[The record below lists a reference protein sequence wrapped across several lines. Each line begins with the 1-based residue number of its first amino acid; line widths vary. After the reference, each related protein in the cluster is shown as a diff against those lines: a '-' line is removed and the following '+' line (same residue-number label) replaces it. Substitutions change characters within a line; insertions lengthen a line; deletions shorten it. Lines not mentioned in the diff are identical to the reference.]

1 MFNSRGGH
9 LWKLV
14 RNETRTKVV
23 HKNESQGYNKVK
35 LHIIKKLHYAIE
47 KLTFLIKLALYL
59 ISMNLLST
67 SLYCL
72 ANITSSIKSFIHK
85 LF

>member
-1 MFNSRGGH
+1 MFISRGGH

-14 RNETRTKVV
+14 RNEKRTKVV

-35 LHIIKKLHYAIE
+35 LHIAKKLQLCYRRTYILN
-47 KLTFLIKLALYL
+47 KTCSLL
-59 ISMNLLST
+59 ISMNVLST

-72 ANITSSIKSFIHK
+72 ANITSSIKSLIHK